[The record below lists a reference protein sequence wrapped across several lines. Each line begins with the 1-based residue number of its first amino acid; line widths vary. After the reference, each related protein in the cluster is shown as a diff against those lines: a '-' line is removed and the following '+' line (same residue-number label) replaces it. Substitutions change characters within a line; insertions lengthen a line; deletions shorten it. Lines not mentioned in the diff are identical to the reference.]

1 MKKLIN
7 KLFGVNVY
15 ATSKN
20 VQGKKSNG
28 SEDVSWEKNWRLK
41 YNDQSGE
48 SLN

>member
-20 VQGKKSNG
+20 VQGRKSIGAEDLNG
-28 SEDVSWEKNWRLK
+28 YKNWRK
-41 YNDQSGE
+41 RYNDCSND
-48 SLN
+48 SVN